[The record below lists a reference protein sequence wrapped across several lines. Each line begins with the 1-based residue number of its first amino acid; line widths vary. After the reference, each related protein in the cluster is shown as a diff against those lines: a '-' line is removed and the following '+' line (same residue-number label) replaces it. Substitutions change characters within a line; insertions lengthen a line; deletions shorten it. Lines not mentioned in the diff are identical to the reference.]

1 MNPIIIV
8 GSGLSGY
15 TLARE
20 FRKLDKD
27 TPLRIITADDG
38 RFYSKPMLSNALSSG
53 RTPDQ
58 LATADA
64 AQMAAQLNTVI
75 QTYSRVNAIDTARHI
90 ISVDGQ
96 ELEYAKL
103 VLALGADVIKPPLK
117 GDAADAVI
125 SVNDLGDYTHFRAV
139 IAGAKHVAIIGAGL
153 IGCEFANDLR
163 SAGIAVDVISTGS
176 APLNRLLPEAA
187 GHALQEGL
195 AHIGVNWHIDRSVT
209 AVDRAAQGY
218 RLTLS
223 DGSIIEADAV
233 LSCVGLRPRTML
245 AGAAGIH
252 TAHGIAVDRFLA
264 TSAPD
269 VYAMGDCAEVEGLVL
284 FYVMPLMNAARALAK
299 TLAGEPTPVVY
310 PPMPVVV
317 KTPAH
322 PVAVSPPPPG
332 VMGEWKIEV
341 LGSGVRALFFDAGN
355 KLRGF
360 ALTGTAVSEKNALA
374 KELPALL

>member
-20 FRKLDKD
+20 FRKIDKE

-38 RFYSKPMLSNALSSG
+38 RFYSKPMLSNALSNG

-64 AQMAAQLNTVI
+64 TQMAAQLNAVI
-75 QTYSRVNAIDTARHI
+75 QTPSRVNAIDTARHI

-103 VLALGADVIKPPLK
+103 VLALGAEVIKPPLK
-117 GDAADAVI
+117 GDAADAVM
-125 SVNDLGDYTHFRAV
+125 SVNDLGDYTRFRAV
-139 IAGAKHVAIIGAGL
+139 IADARHVAIIGAGL

-163 SAGIAVDVISTGS
+163 SAGVAVDVISTGN

-187 GHALQEGL
+187 GHALQAGL
-195 AHIGVNWHIDRSVT
+195 AQIGVNWHIDKAVT
-209 AVDRAAQGY
+209 AVDHATQGY

-223 DGSIIEADAV
+223 DGSSIEADAV
-233 LSCVGLRPRTML
+233 LSCVGLRPRTAL
-245 AGAAGIH
+245 ANAASIH
-252 TAHGIAVDRFLA
+252 TRHGIAVDRFLA

-269 VYAMGDCAEVEGLVL
+269 VYAMGDCAEVEGLVM

-299 TLAGEPTPVVY
+299 TLAGEPTPVAY

-322 PVAVSPPPPG
+322 PVVVSPPPPG
-332 VMGEWKIEV
+332 VIGAWKIEV
-341 LGSGVRALFFDAGN
+341 MEAGVRALFFDAGN

-360 ALTGTAVSEKNALA
+360 ALTGTAVSEKNALV

>member
-1 MNPIIIV
+1 
-8 GSGLSGY
+8 
-15 TLARE
+15 
-20 FRKLDKD
+20 
-27 TPLRIITADDG
+27 
-38 RFYSKPMLSNALSSG
+38 MLSNALSNG

-64 AQMAAQLNTVI
+64 TQMAAQLNAVI
-75 QTYSRVNAIDTARHI
+75 QTHSQLNAIDTARHI

-96 ELEYAKL
+96 DLEYAKL
-103 VLALGADVIKPPLK
+103 VLALGADVIKPALK
-117 GDAADAVI
+117 GDAADAVM
-125 SVNDLGDYTHFRAV
+125 SVNDLGDYTRFRAV
-139 IAGAKHVAIIGAGL
+139 IADARHVAIIGGGL

-163 SAGIAVDVISTGS
+163 SAGIAVDVISTGN

-195 AHIGVNWHIDRSVT
+195 AQIGVNWHIDKTVT

-223 DGSIIEADAV
+223 DGSSIEADAV
-233 LSCVGLRPRTML
+233 LSCVGLRPRTTL
-245 AGAAGIH
+245 ANAAGIH
-252 TAHGIAVDRFLA
+252 TARGIAVDRYLA

-299 TLAGEPTPVVY
+299 TLAGEPTPVAY

-322 PVAVSPPPPG
+322 PVVVSPPPPG
-332 VMGEWKIEV
+332 VMGAWKIEV
-341 LGSGVRALFFDAGN
+341 LEAGVRALFFDADN

-360 ALTGTAVSEKNALA
+360 ALTGIAVSEKNALV

>member
-20 FRKLDKD
+20 FRKHDKD

-38 RFYSKPMLSNALSSG
+38 RFYSKPMLSNALSNG

-64 AQMAAQLNTVI
+64 TQMAAQLNAVI
-75 QTYSRVNAIDTARHI
+75 QTHSQVNAIDTARHI
-90 ISVDGQ
+90 ITVDGQ

-117 GDAADAVI
+117 GDAADAVM
-125 SVNDLGDYTHFRAV
+125 SVNDLGDYTRFRAV
-139 IAGAKHVAIIGAGL
+139 IADAKHVAIIGAGL

-163 SAGIAVDVISTGS
+163 SVGIAVDVISTGN

-195 AHIGVNWHIDRSVT
+195 AQIGVNWHIDKAVT
-209 AVDRAAQGY
+209 AVDRAAQDY

-223 DGSIIEADAV
+223 DGSSVEADAV
-233 LSCVGLRPRTML
+233 LSCVGLRPRTTL
-245 AGAAGIH
+245 ANAAGIH
-252 TAHGIAVDRFLA
+252 TVHGIAVDRFLA

-299 TLAGEPTPVVY
+299 TLAGEPTPVAY

-322 PVAVSPPPPG
+322 PVVVSPPSPG
-332 VMGEWKIEV
+332 VMGVWKIEG
-341 LGSGVRALFFDAGN
+341 LDTGVRALFFDGDN

-360 ALTGTAVSEKNALA
+360 ALTGTTVSEKNALV

>member
-20 FRKLDKD
+20 FRKIDKE

-38 RFYSKPMLSNALSSG
+38 RFYSKPMLSNALSNG

-64 AQMAAQLNTVI
+64 IQMAAQLNAVI
-75 QTYSRVNAIDTARHI
+75 QTHSQVNAIDTARHI

-103 VLALGADVIKPPLK
+103 VLALGAEVIKPPLK
-117 GDAADAVI
+117 GDAADAVM
-125 SVNDLGDYTHFRAV
+125 SVNDLGDYTRFRAV
-139 IAGAKHVAIIGAGL
+139 IADARHIAIIGAGL

-163 SAGIAVDVISTGS
+163 SAGIAVDVISTGN
-176 APLNRLLPEAA
+176 APLNRLLPEMA

-195 AHIGVNWHIDRSVT
+195 AHIGVNWHIDRAVT
-209 AVDRAAQGY
+209 AVDHAAQGY

-223 DGSIIEADAV
+223 DSSSIEADAV
-233 LSCVGLRPRTML
+233 LSCVGLRPRTTQ
-245 AGAAGIH
+245 ANAAGIH
-252 TAHGIAVDRFLA
+252 TARGIAVDRFLA

-299 TLAGEPTPVVY
+299 TLAGEPTPVAY

-322 PVAVSPPPPG
+322 PVVVSPPPPG
-332 VMGEWKIEV
+332 VMGAWKIEV
-341 LGSGVRALFFDAGN
+341 LEAGVRALFFDAGN

-360 ALTGTAVSEKNALA
+360 ALTGTAVSEKNALV

>member
-38 RFYSKPMLSNALSSG
+38 RFYSKPMLSNALSNG

-64 AQMAAQLNTVI
+64 AQMASQLNAVI
-75 QTYSRVNAIDTARHI
+75 QTHSRVNAIDTARHI

-103 VLALGADVIKPPLK
+103 VLALGAEVIKPPLK
-117 GDAADAVI
+117 GDAADAVM
-125 SVNDLGDYTHFRAV
+125 SVNDLGDYTRFRAV
-139 IAGAKHVAIIGAGL
+139 IADARHVAIIGAGL

-163 SAGIAVDVISTGS
+163 SAGIAVDVISTGN

-187 GHALQEGL
+187 GHALQESL
-195 AHIGVNWHIDRSVT
+195 AQIGVNWHIDKAVT

-223 DGSIIEADAV
+223 DGSSIEADAV
-233 LSCVGLRPRTML
+233 LSCVGLRPRTTL
-245 AGAAGIH
+245 VSAAGIH
-252 TAHGIAVDRFLA
+252 AVHGIAVDRFLA

-269 VYAMGDCAEVEGLVL
+269 VYALGDCAEVEGLVL
-284 FYVMPLMNAARALAK
+284 FYVMPLMNATRALAK
-299 TLAGEPTPVVY
+299 TLAGEPTPVGY

-322 PVAVSPPPPG
+322 PVVVSPPPPG
-332 VMGEWKIEV
+332 VMGAWKIEV
-341 LGSGVRALFFDAGN
+341 LEAGVRALFFDADN

-360 ALTGTAVSEKNALA
+360 ALTGTAVSEKNALV
-374 KELPALL
+374 KELPTLL